1 MKRGRFM
8 LNQHNL
14 PSTTALRYFI
24 ESAKQLSFT
33 KASEEL
39 YVTQA
44 AISKQVKQLEDLL
57 EVELFVR
64 EKQRIH
70 LSEAG
75 KIYYKDAVRILKEL
89 EKLTIKIRTYNNEVD
104 EIHIGI
110 LPTFS
115 SRFLIPLLP
124 NLYAKHPE
132 IRIKLTT
139 ELGKIDFSQ
148 QPYDIVI
155 SVNEVVQDDVATF
168 NIMDETLIPVA
179 SPKLIPNDRLSLN
192 QLEKEPLLTFL
203 ARPNLWNDWFASVNR
218 PAPAPKSGLVFEN
231 FQMLIHA
238 AIAGLGIALIPEFMI
253 KNDLKEGRLK
263 QVHSRSM
270 HSKPQYFIA
279 IPNEK
284 MQDEKIIKF
293 REWIIDVAK
302 NNPLN

>member
-1 MKRGRFM
+1 M

-24 ESAKQLSFT
+24 ESAKYFSFT

-39 YVTQA
+39 HVTQA
-44 AISKQVKQLEDLL
+44 AISKQVKQLEELL
-57 EVELFVR
+57 GVNLFIR
-64 EKQRIH
+64 EKQRIY
-70 LSEAG
+70 LSATGE
-75 KIYYKDAVRILKEL
+75 IYYKDALRILREL
-89 EKLTIKIRTYNNEVD
+89 EKLNIKIRTYNNQVD

-124 NLYAKHPE
+124 KLYTQHPE

-148 QPYDIVI
+148 QPYDLVI
-155 SVNEVVQDDVATF
+155 SFNEVMQDDVVTF

-179 SPKLIPNDRLSLN
+179 SPKLIEQDRLTLN
-192 QLEKEPLLTFL
+192 QLEKIPLLTFL

-218 PAPAPKSGLVFEN
+218 SAPAPKSGFMFEN

-238 AIAGLGIALIPEFMI
+238 TIASLGVALIPEFMI
-253 KNDLKEGRLK
+253 AHDLKSGLLK
-263 QVHSRSM
+263 QIHSRTM
-270 HSKPQYFIA
+270 HSKSQYFMA

-293 REWIIDVAK
+293 KEWLIQEIK
-302 NNPLN
+302 TNTTYNKK

>member
-1 MKRGRFM
+1 MF
-8 LNQHNL
+8 NPHNL
-14 PSTTALRYFI
+14 PSITALRYFI

-39 YVTQA
+39 HVTQA
-44 AISKQVKQLEDLL
+44 AISKQVKQLEELL
-57 EVELFVR
+57 NVKLFIR
-64 EKQRIH
+64 EKQRIY
-70 LSEAG
+70 LSAAG
-75 KIYYKDAVRILKEL
+75 EIYYKDAIRILREV
-89 EKLTIKIRTYNNEVD
+89 EKLTLKIRTYNNEVD

-124 NLYAKHPE
+124 KLYAKHPE
-132 IRIKLTT
+132 IRVKLTT

-155 SVNEVVQDDVATF
+155 SFNELVQDDVLTF

-179 SPKLIPNDRLSLN
+179 SPALVEQDRLTLN
-192 QLEKEPLLTFL
+192 QLEKVPLLTFL
-203 ARPNLWNDWFASVNR
+203 ARPNLWNEWFASVNR
-218 PAPAPKSGLVFEN
+218 QAPAPKSGLMFEN

-238 AIAGLGIALIPEFMI
+238 TIAGLGVALIPEFMI
-253 KNDLKEGRLK
+253 RRDLQAGLLR
-263 QVHSRSM
+263 QVHSRNM
-270 HSKPQYFIA
+270 HSKSQYFMA

-293 REWIIDVAK
+293 REWLMQEIK
-302 NNPLN
+302 QP

>member
-1 MKRGRFM
+1 M

-24 ESAKQLSFT
+24 ESAKHLSFT

-44 AISKQVKQLEDLL
+44 AISKQVKHLEELL
-57 EVELFVR
+57 EVDLFIR

-70 LSEAG
+70 LSDAG
-75 KIYYKDAVRILKEL
+75 EIYYKDAIRILKEL
-89 EKLTIKIRTYNNEVD
+89 EKLTVKIRTYNNEVD
-104 EIHIGI
+104 EIHLGI

-115 SRFLIPLLP
+115 SRFLIPALP
-124 NLYAKHPE
+124 NLYSKHPE
-132 IRIKLTT
+132 IRVKLTT

-155 SVNEVVQDDVATF
+155 SVNEVVHDDVVTF

-179 SPKLIPNDRLSLN
+179 SPRLISHDRLTLN
-192 QLEKEPLLTFL
+192 QLENVPLLTFL

-218 PAPAPKSGLVFEN
+218 AAPAPKSGLMFEN

-238 AIAGLGIALIPEFMI
+238 AIAGLGVALIPEFMI
-253 KNDLKEGRLK
+253 TNDIKEGRLR

-270 HSKPQYFIA
+270 HSKPQYFMA

-293 REWIIDVAK
+293 REWLIDIAK
-302 NNPLN
+302 NNAKKI

>member
-1 MKRGRFM
+1 M

-33 KASEEL
+33 RASEEL

-44 AISKQVKQLEDLL
+44 AISKQVKQLEELL
-57 EVELFVR
+57 GVELFIR

-75 KIYYKDAVRILKEL
+75 KIYYKDAIRILKEL
-89 EKLTIKIRTYNNEVD
+89 EKLTVKIRTYNNEVD

-124 NLYAKHPE
+124 NLYTKHPE

-155 SVNEVVQDDVATF
+155 SVNEVVQDDVTAF

-179 SPKLIPNDRLSLN
+179 SPKLVTTNERLTLN
-192 QLEKEPLLTFL
+192 QLEKMPLLTFL

-218 PAPAPKSGLVFEN
+218 AAPAPKSGLVFEN

-238 AIAGLGIALIPEFMI
+238 AIAGLGVALIPEFMI
-253 KNDLKEGRLK
+253 TNDIKEGRLK

-270 HSKPQYFIA
+270 HSKPQYFMA

-293 REWIIDVAK
+293 REWLIQEVRHPTVSI
-302 NNPLN
+302 

>member
-1 MKRGRFM
+1 M

-14 PSTTALRYFI
+14 PSTTALRYFV
-24 ESAKQLSFT
+24 ESAKYLSFT
-33 KASEEL
+33 QASEKL

-44 AISKQVKQLEDLL
+44 AISKQVKQLEELL
-57 EVELFVR
+57 EVELFIR
-64 EKQRIH
+64 EKQRIY
-70 LSEAG
+70 LSAAG
-75 KIYYKDAVRILKEL
+75 EIYYKDALRILREL
-89 EKLTIKIRTYNNEVD
+89 EKLTVKIRTYNNEVD

-124 NLYAKHPE
+124 KLYAQHPE
-132 IRIKLTT
+132 IRVKLTT

-155 SVNEVVQDDVATF
+155 SFNELVQDDVATF

-179 SPKLIPNDRLSLN
+179 SPDLVEQDRLTLN
-192 QLEKEPLLTFL
+192 QLEKVPLLTFL

-218 PAPAPKSGLVFEN
+218 AAPTPKSGLLFEN

-238 AIAGLGIALIPEFMI
+238 TIAGLGVALIPEFMI
-253 KNDLKEGRLK
+253 TSDLKAGRLK
-263 QVHSRSM
+263 QIHSRSM
-270 HSKPQYFIA
+270 HSTPQYFMA

-293 REWIIDVAK
+293 REWLLQIAK
-302 NNPLN
+302 KQPG

>member
-1 MKRGRFM
+1 M
-8 LNQHNL
+8 LHQHNL

-24 ESAKQLSFT
+24 ESARQLSFT
-33 KASEEL
+33 KASETL

-44 AISKQVKQLEDLL
+44 AISKQVKQLEELL
-57 EVELFVR
+57 QVELFIR

-75 KIYYKDAVRILKEL
+75 EIYYKDAVRILREL

-124 NLYAKHPE
+124 RLYAKHPE
-132 IRIKLTT
+132 IRVKLTT
-139 ELGKIDFSQ
+139 ELGRIDFSQ
-148 QPYDIVI
+148 QPYDVVI

-179 SPKLIPNDRLSLN
+179 SPRLISNDRLTLN
-192 QLEKEPLLTFL
+192 QLEKAPLLTFL

-218 PAPAPKSGLVFEN
+218 AAPAPKSGLMFEN

-238 AIAGLGIALIPEFMI
+238 AIAGLGVALIPEFMVNEEI
-253 KNDLKEGRLK
+253 TSGQLK
-263 QVHSRSM
+263 QIHSRSM
-270 HSKPQYFIA
+270 HSKPQYFMA

-293 REWIIDVAK
+293 REWLIDVAK
-302 NNPLN
+302 NQSLGF

>member
-1 MKRGRFM
+1 M

-14 PSTTALRYFI
+14 PSTTALRYFV
-24 ESAKQLSFT
+24 ESAKYLSFT
-33 KASEEL
+33 QASEKL
-39 YVTQA
+39 HVTQA

-57 EVELFVR
+57 GVELFVR
-64 EKQRIH
+64 EKQRIY
-70 LSEAG
+70 LSAAG
-75 KIYYKDAVRILKEL
+75 KIYHKDALRILKEL

-124 NLYAKHPE
+124 KLYAQHPE

-148 QPYDIVI
+148 QPYDIII
-155 SVNEVVQDDVATF
+155 SFNELVQDDVATF

-179 SPKLIPNDRLSLN
+179 SPTLVEHDRLTLN
-192 QLEKEPLLTFL
+192 QLEKLPLLTFL

-218 PAPAPKSGLVFEN
+218 AAPAPKSGLTFEN

-238 AIAGLGIALIPEFMI
+238 TIAGLGVALIPEFMI
-253 KNDLKEGRLK
+253 TRDLKEGRLK
-263 QVHSRSM
+263 KVHSRSM
-270 HSKPQYFIA
+270 HSKPQYFMA

-293 REWIIDVAK
+293 KEWLLTV
-302 NNPLN
+302 NQ

>member
-1 MKRGRFM
+1 M

-14 PSTTALRYFI
+14 PSTTALRYFV
-24 ESAKQLSFT
+24 ESAKHLSFT
-33 KASEEL
+33 KASEAL

-57 EVELFVR
+57 EVDLFVR
-64 EKQRIH
+64 EKQRIY
-70 LSEAG
+70 LSAAG
-75 KIYYKDAVRILKEL
+75 EIYYKDAVRILREM
-89 EKLTIKIRTYNNEVD
+89 EKLTLKIRTYNNEVD

-115 SRFLIPLLP
+115 SRVLIPLLP
-124 NLYAKHPE
+124 KLYSLHPE
-132 IRIKLTT
+132 IRVKLTT

-155 SVNEVVQDDVATF
+155 SFNELVQDDVATF

-179 SPKLIPNDRLSLN
+179 SPKFIEQERLTLN
-192 QLEKEPLLTFL
+192 QMEKVSLLTFL

-218 PAPAPKSGLVFEN
+218 AAPAPKSGLMFEN

-238 AIAGLGIALIPEFMI
+238 TIAGLGVALIPEFMI
-253 KNDLKEGRLK
+253 QRDLKEGRLK
-263 QVHSRSM
+263 QIHSRAM
-270 HSKPQYFIA
+270 HSKPQYFMA

-293 REWIIDVAK
+293 REWLIKETKVFSSNK
-302 NNPLN
+302 